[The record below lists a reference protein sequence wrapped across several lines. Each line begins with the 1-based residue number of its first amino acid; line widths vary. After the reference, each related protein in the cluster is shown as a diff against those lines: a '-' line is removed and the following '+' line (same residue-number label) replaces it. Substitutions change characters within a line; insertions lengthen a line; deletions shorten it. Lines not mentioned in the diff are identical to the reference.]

1 MSTASSTST
10 VVYEQQD
17 GVAWIRFNRPES
29 RNALGA
35 QEARLCVELLQRASA
50 DDEVAGIIVSSTS
63 DTFAAG
69 ADLREMIQEL
79 EDIGSGKLTVTEVI
93 EGSARTGWPW
103 PGSCGRPR
111 SR

>member
-35 QEARLCVELLQRASA
+35 QEARLCVELLGRARAGDVISLGG
-50 DDEVAGIIVSSTS
+50 GIIVTAPP
-63 DTFAAG
+63 T
-69 ADLREMIQEL
+69 
-79 EDIGSGKLTVTEVI
+79 
-93 EGSARTGWPW
+93 
-103 PGSCGRPR
+103 R
-111 SR
+111 SRLVPTCAR